1 MTFILLWDIIGYN
14 KERKMKEIKYNNKT
28 IKIPAYFANNI
39 DSKQALNMTTCTNPY
54 SNESCEL
61 PDFAAT
67 IYYNIKDAEWAKQY
81 KIMQQ
86 GITWFQKYF
95 TKQYF
100 VLLD

>member
-1 MTFILLWDIIGYN
+1 LTFILLWDIIGYN